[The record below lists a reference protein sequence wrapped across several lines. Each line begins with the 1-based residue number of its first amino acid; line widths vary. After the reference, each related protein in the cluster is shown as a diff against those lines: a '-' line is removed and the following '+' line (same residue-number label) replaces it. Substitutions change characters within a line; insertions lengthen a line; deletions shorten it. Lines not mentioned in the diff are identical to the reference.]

1 MLPQLAHPELYRAAA
16 ERVRKRQLRAGDA
29 RPLVAG
35 GPHLAAMEARLD
47 ALARQLAQ
55 EVSTQFY
62 AFSPV
67 VERRARVAGKERVLQ
82 RATPLDDIVL
92 GALAQV
98 LAELLEPS
106 LSARVFSYRRGRSA
120 RHALQDWRDFL
131 REHARQR
138 PDPRQRGLYVLRR
151 DISHYGDAIPSGADS
166 RLWLQLA
173 AALAR
178 AGVEPSA
185 RLMEWLRAAFRP
197 LLARGEWVEE
207 PCVGLPTGSPLQ
219 PLACNL
225 YLSPLDA
232 ACEAEPEAFY
242 ARYGDDILFAHP
254 DARVAARVRAQIDQ
268 TLAELQLASSP
279 SKSGDYYFTAAGR
292 ASEVPGFRGV
302 SNLEYLGVRV
312 DFRGAFGLK
321 RAHMRSL
328 FSDLRARLTRSRAV
342 LADAAPE
349 QRAQTLATVINAAL
363 SPHHPIAN
371 ESAAFLHATADDRS
385 QLRDLD
391 YQLAR
396 LLAHTLTG
404 DPSPRALRHHS
415 PRQLR
420 AQAGLKSLE
429 RRKQRANK
437 VHA

>member
-1 MLPQLAHPELYRAAA
+1 MLPPLAHPELYRAAA
-16 ERVRKRQLRAGDA
+16 ERVRKRQLRAGDP
-29 RPLVAG
+29 RPLVPG
-35 GPHLAAMEARLD
+35 GPHLAAMEAQLD

-62 AFSPV
+62 AFGPV
-67 VERRARVAGKERVLQ
+67 VERRARVAGKERILQ

-98 LAELLEPS
+98 LAELIEPS
-106 LSARVFSYRRGRSA
+106 LSERVFSYRRGRAA
-120 RHALQDWRDFL
+120 RDALREWRWFL
-131 REHARQR
+131 REHARLR

-151 DISHYGDAIPSGADS
+151 DIQHYGDAIPSGADS
-166 RLWLQLA
+166 RLWPQLA

-178 AGVEPSA
+178 AGVEPA
-185 RLMEWLRAAFRP
+185 PRLLEWLRAAFRP

-207 PCVGLPTGSPLQ
+207 PRVGLPTGSPLQ

-232 ACEAEPEAFY
+232 VCEAESLGFY

-254 DARVAARVRAQIDQ
+254 DAREAVRVRAQIDR
-268 TLAELQLASSP
+268 TLATLQLASSP
-279 SKSGDYYFTAAGR
+279 GKSGDYYFTAAGR

-302 SNLEYLGVRV
+302 SHLEYLGVRV

-321 RAHMRSL
+321 RARVRAL
-328 FSDLRARLTRSRAV
+328 FSDLRARVARSRS
-342 LADAAPE
+342 LLGDATQA
-349 QRAQTLATVINAAL
+349 QRASTLAAVINTAL
-363 SPHHPIAN
+363 SPHHPVAN
-371 ESAAFLHATADDRS
+371 EAAAFLYATADDRS

-396 LLAHTLTG
+396 LLARSLTG
-404 DPSPRALRHHS
+404 DVSPRALRRTHRVACAR
-415 PRQLR
+415 RQ
-420 AQAGLKSLE
+420 A
-429 RRKQRANK
+429 
-437 VHA
+437 